1 MYGLSVLIYQRYF
14 YWTAVKFLLK
24 GVGCKARKSVI
35 VDPYTCLPDSN
46 KKNKECEKGI
56 YCCESAVQG

>member
-35 VDPYTCLPDSN
+35 VDPCTCLLDSN
-46 KKNKECEKGI
+46 NYKIEAPTWVPLYI
-56 YCCESAVQG
+56 YL